1 MVGGR
6 VGFLVAGLWEVVRGI
21 IEKVIFRPVF
31 FCTSPVNVA
40 SRLCCYFGVFRFFRV
55 LGGLAHHNGRWS
67 TEALEF
73 VADRASSRARDAPPV
88 RRSAFL
94 AWRKMWTRML
104 SVSCAR
110 AFATSL
116 VTSHTDAGAGVD
128 GSAPGL
134 ADLYSLPIT
143 CDANMC
149 PEDFEN
155 SLWFQKELMH
165 VGARKAASTC
175 RSKGRKDKWIERTY
189 DNVVA
194 NGSLKGKISHMEVVE
209 DF

>member
-6 VGFLVAGLWEVVRGI
+6 VGFLVAGLWEGVRGI
-21 IEKVIFRPVF
+21 IEKVIFRTAIF
-31 FCTSPVNVA
+31 LHVA
-40 SRLCCYFGVFRFFRV
+40 SQCRVFRFFRV

-73 VADRASSRARDAPPV
+73 VADIASSRARDAPPV

-94 AWRKMWTRML
+94 AWRKRWTRML

-128 GSAPGL
+128 GSAPDL
-134 ADLYSLPIT
+134 ADLYR
-143 CDANMC
+143 
-149 PEDFEN
+149 E
-155 SLWFQKELMH
+155 
-165 VGARKAASTC
+165 G
-175 RSKGRKDKWIERTY
+175 
-189 DNVVA
+189 
-194 NGSLKGKISHMEVVE
+194 
-209 DF
+209 